1 MRIGHYPLRQVGRFA
16 AKASYVCRDV
26 GATVNGIEGFQAQLK
41 RGINGTHTC
50 VSAKHLS
57 KYLVVFE
64 FRHDRPQT
72 MLTS

>member
-1 MRIGHYPLRQVGRFA
+1 M
-16 AKASYVCRDV
+16 
-26 GATVNGIEGFQAQLK
+26 NGIEGFQAQLK